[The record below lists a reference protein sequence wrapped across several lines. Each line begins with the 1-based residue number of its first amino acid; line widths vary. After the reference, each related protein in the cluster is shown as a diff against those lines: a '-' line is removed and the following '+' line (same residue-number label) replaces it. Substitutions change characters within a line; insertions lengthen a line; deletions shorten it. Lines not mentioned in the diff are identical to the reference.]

1 MLAVANA
8 LSPHRLVAAVLTAL
22 FVLAALGAALL
33 LLPAWVWPTA
43 AGVAALGVAIR
54 LAEARRGSLP
64 DLPTIRHIAG
74 E

>member
-1 MLAVANA
+1 MLAVTNA
-8 LSPHRLVAAVLTAL
+8 PSPLRLATTLLAVL
-22 FVLAALGAALL
+22 FIMAALGAALL

-43 AGVAALGVAIR
+43 AGVAALGIAIR

-64 DLPTIRHIAG
+64 GLPTIRHIAG

>member
-22 FVLAALGAALL
+22 LVLAALGAALL

>member
-22 FVLAALGAALL
+22 LVLAALGAALL

-64 DLPTIRHIAG
+64 DLPAIRHIAG

>member
-8 LSPHRLVAAVLTAL
+8 LSPHRLVVAVLAAL
-22 FVLAALGAALL
+22 LVLAALGAALL

-43 AGVAALGVAIR
+43 AGVAALGVGIR
-54 LAEARRGSLP
+54 LAEARRSGLP
-64 DLPTIRHIAG
+64 DLPAIRHIAG

>member
-1 MLAVANA
+1 MLAVTNA
-8 LSPHRLVAAVLTAL
+8 LSPHRLANTVLAAL
-22 FVLAALGAALL
+22 FVMAALGAALL
-33 LLPAWVWPTA
+33 PLPAWVWPTA
-43 AGVAALGVAIR
+43 AGVAALGIAIR

>member
-33 LLPAWVWPTA
+33 PLPAWVWPTA
-43 AGVAALGVAIR
+43 AGVAALGIAIR
-54 LAEARRGSLP
+54 LAEARRESLP
-64 DLPTIRHIAG
+64 HLPTIRHIAG

>member
-22 FVLAALGAALL
+22 LVPAALGAALL

>member
-1 MLAVANA
+1 MLAVTNA
-8 LSPHRLVAAVLTAL
+8 LSPHRLANT
-22 FVLAALGAALL
+22 VLAALLALIALGAALL

-54 LAEARRGSLP
+54 LAEARRSGLP